1 MTGNSSSSSLLLP
14 DGLCLL
20 FFLFLA
26 CPLSLVSSLLAFFLA
41 AWIGVVLT
49 STSPFLRAASLPPSR
64 LSSLHDSLR
73 VAYGLPGLFRTFLQP
88 SEKQLRRRK
97 RTTASIRGRLY
108 FFLFSSVVVLLTS
121 PSLPAAAL
129 PVPAFEVPANPL
141 VGRVSS
147 RAVPFASTPASLPS
161 SALLAP
167 RRPSFL
173 LSPFPAPLHTS
184 SQSAPA
190 VRLCESPSSSSS
202 SSSRRLSP
210 LRPAITMKKAA
221 AVPAKKQTSIL
232 SFLSR
237 KDDTRAPSSTKTG
250 DSRADAT
257 ANLLAG
263 LAPEESAVPLRK
275 RQLPASAAAFSP
287 SAKKR
292 REGGCEREETERAEV
307 PQEDARRE
315 AVASLKDQEACLV
328 EDAPEVI
335 GSDGRRRGRL
345 RKELERDAENDVNE
359 GNGQSNAA
367 TENVETGVH
376 AEAQADRHT
385 HTNEDAEDDPVSE
398 AVSDRE
404 SIDSDSSVASSRDA
418 SHPRGD
424 VKKVSASSAAGRRA
438 LEMLQKKKRSPGS
451 EKRKAALFSD
461 SEDAAAGS
469 VSEDEGRHEA
479 SKAKKSILEALAERK
494 GESRE
499 ETANEETRKEKKRE
513 TPQEKKSTTRK
524 KKSEDDEQLKTGTL
538 FAVRVLG
545 KDSSADLSSPLFDP
559 AAVPLASV
567 SAKKSERS
575 SKKEPVDDSPPIL
588 FEALVNAFD
597 KIEQMKASGTGSNK
611 KQTVVL
617 TNLFRLLLFY
627 APKTLHKA
635 IYICLNKVA
644 PDYLGQEVGVGE
656 SLILRAMAETY
667 GRTEAHLKKEL
678 QHIEDL
684 GKIAEQ
690 SSCKTRTLFPPPR
703 LTIDGVF
710 DQVKAIS
717 QCAGKD
723 SQVHKRELLKRLL
736 VGGKGSEPKY
746 IIRFLQQRMRTGA
759 STATV
764 YQALAFACF
773 LTHNARNGRPA
784 IGDTRRYVPSP
795 EETSKDPS
803 SSSSSPS
810 SSSSS
815 PSSSSSSPSSS
826 SSSSPSSSSSSSAP
840 LPSSMSAVELESHL
854 SRMEQSVRR
863 ALCEVPNVEVVV
875 GHLLQGADA
884 EALSSLCV
892 ATPGIPLQP
901 MLARPTRG
909 FEEVMERLKQTEFTC
924 EFKYDGERIQLHL
937 VSEQAAKRTPGLC
950 PSSTGA
956 SASSS
961 AGASASSSP
970 PASASSACGPLR
982 KISPTRVRLFS
993 RNLEEI
999 TQKYPD
1005 VIDMFLASLQPT
1017 TEECILDGEVVA
1029 YDEENRTILPFQTL
1043 TRRKRKGVEKDGIE
1057 VRVAL
1062 FLFDCMRLNGE
1073 CLLGKT
1079 LEARR
1084 DKMRQAIDFERS
1096 PLVQQATYKD
1106 IRGAQDFEDFLTEA
1120 IEGNCEGLMVKT
1132 LRENATYEPSKRSLN
1147 WLKVKKDY
1155 VDGLTD
1161 SVDLVPIGA
1170 CYGKGK
1176 RSGTFGTYLLAVY
1189 NPADETFQTVCKA
1202 ATGFSEEALQQHH
1215 KALSDRIISHK
1226 KPYYDVSPKLEA
1238 DVWFE
1243 ACQVWECRAADL
1255 SISPVHTAGI
1265 GEKSP
1270 DKGIGLRFPRFLRV
1284 REDKNPEQATTSTQI
1299 VEMYTNQF
1307 RQNKVHGGR
1316 TNAEREEEEV
1326 EDESESEEQRK
1337 ED

>member
-1 MTGNSSSSSLLLP
+1 MTRNSSSSSLLLA

-26 CPLSLVSSLLAFFLA
+26 FPLSFVPSLLVFFLA
-41 AWIGVVLT
+41 GRICVVLT
-49 STSPFLRAASLPPSR
+49 STAPCPRAASLPLSR
-64 LSSLHDSLR
+64 LSCCLLDSLR
-73 VAYGLPGLFRTFLQP
+73 VAYGLADLFRASLQP
-88 SEKQLRRRK
+88 SEKQLCRRR
-97 RTTASIRGRLY
+97 RTTASIRRRLC
-108 FFLFSSVVVLLTS
+108 FFLFSYVALLSTS

-129 PVPAFEVPANPL
+129 LVPAFEAPANPL
-141 VGRVSS
+141 LSLDSS
-147 RAVPFASTPASLPS
+147 SPAVRFASAPASFPS

-167 RRPSFL
+167 RRASFL
-173 LSPFPAPLHTS
+173 SPLPAPLHTS
-184 SQSAPA
+184 SKSAPA
-190 VRLCESPSSSSS
+190 LRLCESPSSSSS
-202 SSSRRLSP
+202 PRRWPP
-210 LRPAITMKKAA
+210 LRPAIAMKKAA

-237 KDDTRAPSSTKTG
+237 KDDTRALSPPAASPSSTLLAQPSTKTG
-250 DSRADAT
+250 DSRAEAT
-257 ANLLAG
+257 AGLLAG
-263 LAPEESAVPLRK
+263 PPPEETAEPLRK
-275 RQLPASAAAFSP
+275 RQLPACAAALSP
-287 SAKKR
+287 SAKKK
-292 REGGCEREETERAEV
+292 REGVCEREKTERADV
-307 PQEDARRE
+307 PQEDAGRE
-315 AVASLKDQEACLV
+315 ALASVKGQDACLV
-328 EDAPEVI
+328 EDVRELI
-335 GSDGRRRGRL
+335 DSEGRRRGRL
-345 RKELERDAENDVNE
+345 RKALESDAENDVAE
-359 GNGQSNAA
+359 GNGRSKAA
-367 TENVETGVH
+367 TVNVETGVL

-385 HTNEDAEDDPVSE
+385 HTTEEAEEDPVSE

-404 SIDSDSSVASSRDA
+404 SIDSDSSAASSRDE

-424 VKKVSASSAAGRRA
+424 VKKVAASSAAGRRA
-438 LEMLQKKKRSPGS
+438 LEMLQKKKRSPAS

-461 SEDAAAGS
+461 SEDAAANS

-479 SKAKKSILEALAERK
+479 SKTKKSILEVLAERK

-499 ETANEETRKEKKRE
+499 ANANEETRKEKKRE
-513 TPQEKKSTTRK
+513 TPQEKKSTARK
-524 KKSEDDEQLKTGTL
+524 KKSEEDEQLKTGTL

-545 KDSSADLSSPLFDP
+545 KDPSADLSSPLFDP

-575 SKKEPVDDSPPIL
+575 SKKEPVDDSPPII

-773 LTHNARNGRPA
+773 LTHNARNGSPA
-784 IGDTRRYVPSP
+784 IGDTRRHVPSP
-795 EETSKDPS
+795 EETRKESPP
-803 SSSSSPS
+803 SSSPS
-810 SSSSS
+810 SSSLS
-815 PSSSSSSPSSS
+815 
-826 SSSSPSSSSSSSAP
+826 SSSSSSSAP
-840 LPSSMSAVELESHL
+840 LPSSMSAVELEFHL

-909 FEEVMERLKQTEFTC
+909 FEEVTERLKQTEFTC
-924 EFKYDGERIQLHL
+924 EFKYDGERLQLHL
-937 VSEQAAKRTPGLC
+937 VSEEAAKRTPGLC
-950 PSSTGA
+950 PSSA
-956 SASSS
+956 A
-961 AGASASSSP
+961 ASASSSP

-982 KISPTRVRLFS
+982 KIPPSRVRLFS

-1005 VIDMFLASLQPT
+1005 IIDMFLASLQPT

-1029 YDEENRTILPFQTL
+1029 YDEENGTILPFQTL

-1079 LEARR
+1079 LEERR
-1084 DKMRQAIDFERS
+1084 EKLRQAIDLKRS
-1096 PLVQQATYKD
+1096 PLVQHAAYKD
-1106 IRGAQDFEDFLTEA
+1106 ISGAQEFEDFLSEA

-1215 KALSDRIISHK
+1215 KAMSDHIISHK
-1226 KPYYDVSPKLEA
+1226 KAYYDVSPKLEA

-1307 RQNKVHGGR
+1307 RQNKAHGGKA
-1316 TNAEREEEEV
+1316 NAEREEEEM

>member
-26 CPLSLVSSLLAFFLA
+26 CPLSLVPSLLAFFLA

-49 STSPFLRAASLPPSR
+49 STAPFLRAASLPPSR

-88 SEKQLRRRK
+88 SEKQLRRRR
-97 RTTASIRGRLY
+97 RTTASIRRRLY

-121 PSLPAAAL
+121 PPLPAAAL

-232 SFLSR
+232 SAATLCLSPSPSVCLGPHATQLLPVAVDMAFASSRLDFPLCRSFLSR

-469 VSEDEGRHEA
+469 MSEDEGRHEA
-479 SKAKKSILEALAERK
+479 SKAKKSVLEALAERK

-513 TPQEKKSTTRK
+513 APQEKKSTTRK

-588 FEALVNAFD
+588 
-597 KIEQMKASGTGSNK
+597 
-611 KQTVVL
+611 
-617 TNLFRLLLFY
+617 
-627 APKTLHKA
+627 
-635 IYICLNKVA
+635 
-644 PDYLGQEVGVGE
+644 
-656 SLILRAMAETY
+656 
-667 GRTEAHLKKEL
+667 
-678 QHIEDL
+678 
-684 GKIAEQ
+684 
-690 SSCKTRTLFPPPR
+690 
-703 LTIDGVF
+703 
-710 DQVKAIS
+710 
-717 QCAGKD
+717 
-723 SQVHKRELLKRLL
+723 
-736 VGGKGSEPKY
+736 
-746 IIRFLQQRMRTGA
+746 
-759 STATV
+759 
-764 YQALAFACF
+764 
-773 LTHNARNGRPA
+773 
-784 IGDTRRYVPSP
+784 
-795 EETSKDPS
+795 
-803 SSSSSPS
+803 
-810 SSSSS
+810 
-815 PSSSSSSPSSS
+815 
-826 SSSSPSSSSSSSAP
+826 
-840 LPSSMSAVELESHL
+840 
-854 SRMEQSVRR
+854 
-863 ALCEVPNVEVVV
+863 
-875 GHLLQGADA
+875 
-884 EALSSLCV
+884 
-892 ATPGIPLQP
+892 
-901 MLARPTRG
+901 
-909 FEEVMERLKQTEFTC
+909 
-924 EFKYDGERIQLHL
+924 
-937 VSEQAAKRTPGLC
+937 
-950 PSSTGA
+950 
-956 SASSS
+956 
-961 AGASASSSP
+961 
-970 PASASSACGPLR
+970 
-982 KISPTRVRLFS
+982 
-993 RNLEEI
+993 
-999 TQKYPD
+999 
-1005 VIDMFLASLQPT
+1005 
-1017 TEECILDGEVVA
+1017 
-1029 YDEENRTILPFQTL
+1029 
-1043 TRRKRKGVEKDGIE
+1043 
-1057 VRVAL
+1057 
-1062 FLFDCMRLNGE
+1062 
-1073 CLLGKT
+1073 
-1079 LEARR
+1079 
-1084 DKMRQAIDFERS
+1084 
-1096 PLVQQATYKD
+1096 
-1106 IRGAQDFEDFLTEA
+1106 
-1120 IEGNCEGLMVKT
+1120 
-1132 LRENATYEPSKRSLN
+1132 
-1147 WLKVKKDY
+1147 
-1155 VDGLTD
+1155 
-1161 SVDLVPIGA
+1161 
-1170 CYGKGK
+1170 
-1176 RSGTFGTYLLAVY
+1176 
-1189 NPADETFQTVCKA
+1189 
-1202 ATGFSEEALQQHH
+1202 
-1215 KALSDRIISHK
+1215 
-1226 KPYYDVSPKLEA
+1226 
-1238 DVWFE
+1238 
-1243 ACQVWECRAADL
+1243 
-1255 SISPVHTAGI
+1255 
-1265 GEKSP
+1265 
-1270 DKGIGLRFPRFLRV
+1270 
-1284 REDKNPEQATTSTQI
+1284 
-1299 VEMYTNQF
+1299 
-1307 RQNKVHGGR
+1307 
-1316 TNAEREEEEV
+1316 
-1326 EDESESEEQRK
+1326 
-1337 ED
+1337 

>member
-88 SEKQLRRRK
+88 SEKQLRRRR
-97 RTTASIRGRLY
+97 RTTASIRRRLY
-108 FFLFSSVVVLLTS
+108 FFLFSSAVVLLTS
-121 PSLPAAAL
+121 PPLPAAAL

-232 SFLSR
+232 SAATLCLSPSPSVCLGPHATQFLPVAVNMAFASSRLDFPLCRSFLSR

-250 DSRADAT
+250 ESRADAT

-287 SAKKR
+287 SAKKK

-328 EDAPEVI
+328 EDAPEGI

-345 RKELERDAENDVNE
+345 RKELEKDAENDVNE

-597 KIEQMKASGTGSNK
+597 KIEQMKATGTGSNK

-803 SSSSSPS
+803 SPSSSPS

-815 PSSSSSSPSSS
+815 P
-826 SSSSPSSSSSSSAP
+826 SSSPSSSSSSSAP

-961 AGASASSSP
+961 AGASASSSAGASASSSAGASASSSP

-982 KISPTRVRLFS
+982 KISPSRVRLFS

-1096 PLVQQATYKD
+1096 PLVQQAAYKD

-1226 KPYYDVSPKLEA
+1226 KPYYDVSPKL
-1238 DVWFE
+1238 VRTPSSLV
-1243 ACQVWECRAADL
+1243 QISHHLHRAKRAT
-1255 SISPVHTAGI
+1255 HT
-1265 GEKSP
+1265 
-1270 DKGIGLRFPRFLRV
+1270 
-1284 REDKNPEQATTSTQI
+1284 
-1299 VEMYTNQF
+1299 
-1307 RQNKVHGGR
+1307 
-1316 TNAEREEEEV
+1316 
-1326 EDESESEEQRK
+1326 
-1337 ED
+1337 

>member
-26 CPLSLVSSLLAFFLA
+26 CPLSLVPSLLAFFLA
-41 AWIGVVLT
+41 AWIGIVLT
-49 STSPFLRAASLPPSR
+49 STAPFLRAASLPPSR

-88 SEKQLRRRK
+88 SEKQLRRRR
-97 RTTASIRGRLY
+97 RTTTSIRRRLY

-121 PSLPAAAL
+121 PPLPAAAL

-141 VGRVSS
+141 VGHVSS

-250 DSRADAT
+250 ESRADAT

-275 RQLPASAAAFSP
+275 RQLPPSAAAFSP
-287 SAKKR
+287 SAKKK
-292 REGGCEREETERAEV
+292 REGGCEREETERADV

-328 EDAPEVI
+328 VDDAPEVI

-438 LEMLQKKKRSPGS
+438 LEMLQKKKRSPAS

-588 FEALVNAFD
+588 
-597 KIEQMKASGTGSNK
+597 
-611 KQTVVL
+611 
-617 TNLFRLLLFY
+617 
-627 APKTLHKA
+627 
-635 IYICLNKVA
+635 
-644 PDYLGQEVGVGE
+644 
-656 SLILRAMAETY
+656 
-667 GRTEAHLKKEL
+667 
-678 QHIEDL
+678 
-684 GKIAEQ
+684 
-690 SSCKTRTLFPPPR
+690 
-703 LTIDGVF
+703 
-710 DQVKAIS
+710 
-717 QCAGKD
+717 
-723 SQVHKRELLKRLL
+723 
-736 VGGKGSEPKY
+736 
-746 IIRFLQQRMRTGA
+746 
-759 STATV
+759 
-764 YQALAFACF
+764 
-773 LTHNARNGRPA
+773 
-784 IGDTRRYVPSP
+784 
-795 EETSKDPS
+795 
-803 SSSSSPS
+803 
-810 SSSSS
+810 
-815 PSSSSSSPSSS
+815 
-826 SSSSPSSSSSSSAP
+826 
-840 LPSSMSAVELESHL
+840 
-854 SRMEQSVRR
+854 
-863 ALCEVPNVEVVV
+863 
-875 GHLLQGADA
+875 
-884 EALSSLCV
+884 
-892 ATPGIPLQP
+892 
-901 MLARPTRG
+901 
-909 FEEVMERLKQTEFTC
+909 
-924 EFKYDGERIQLHL
+924 
-937 VSEQAAKRTPGLC
+937 
-950 PSSTGA
+950 
-956 SASSS
+956 
-961 AGASASSSP
+961 
-970 PASASSACGPLR
+970 
-982 KISPTRVRLFS
+982 
-993 RNLEEI
+993 
-999 TQKYPD
+999 
-1005 VIDMFLASLQPT
+1005 
-1017 TEECILDGEVVA
+1017 
-1029 YDEENRTILPFQTL
+1029 
-1043 TRRKRKGVEKDGIE
+1043 
-1057 VRVAL
+1057 
-1062 FLFDCMRLNGE
+1062 
-1073 CLLGKT
+1073 
-1079 LEARR
+1079 
-1084 DKMRQAIDFERS
+1084 
-1096 PLVQQATYKD
+1096 
-1106 IRGAQDFEDFLTEA
+1106 
-1120 IEGNCEGLMVKT
+1120 
-1132 LRENATYEPSKRSLN
+1132 
-1147 WLKVKKDY
+1147 
-1155 VDGLTD
+1155 
-1161 SVDLVPIGA
+1161 
-1170 CYGKGK
+1170 
-1176 RSGTFGTYLLAVY
+1176 
-1189 NPADETFQTVCKA
+1189 
-1202 ATGFSEEALQQHH
+1202 
-1215 KALSDRIISHK
+1215 
-1226 KPYYDVSPKLEA
+1226 
-1238 DVWFE
+1238 
-1243 ACQVWECRAADL
+1243 
-1255 SISPVHTAGI
+1255 
-1265 GEKSP
+1265 
-1270 DKGIGLRFPRFLRV
+1270 
-1284 REDKNPEQATTSTQI
+1284 
-1299 VEMYTNQF
+1299 
-1307 RQNKVHGGR
+1307 
-1316 TNAEREEEEV
+1316 
-1326 EDESESEEQRK
+1326 
-1337 ED
+1337 

>member
-328 EDAPEVI
+328 EDAPEGI

-588 FEALVNAFD
+588 
-597 KIEQMKASGTGSNK
+597 
-611 KQTVVL
+611 
-617 TNLFRLLLFY
+617 
-627 APKTLHKA
+627 
-635 IYICLNKVA
+635 
-644 PDYLGQEVGVGE
+644 
-656 SLILRAMAETY
+656 
-667 GRTEAHLKKEL
+667 
-678 QHIEDL
+678 
-684 GKIAEQ
+684 
-690 SSCKTRTLFPPPR
+690 
-703 LTIDGVF
+703 
-710 DQVKAIS
+710 
-717 QCAGKD
+717 
-723 SQVHKRELLKRLL
+723 
-736 VGGKGSEPKY
+736 
-746 IIRFLQQRMRTGA
+746 
-759 STATV
+759 
-764 YQALAFACF
+764 
-773 LTHNARNGRPA
+773 
-784 IGDTRRYVPSP
+784 
-795 EETSKDPS
+795 
-803 SSSSSPS
+803 
-810 SSSSS
+810 
-815 PSSSSSSPSSS
+815 
-826 SSSSPSSSSSSSAP
+826 
-840 LPSSMSAVELESHL
+840 
-854 SRMEQSVRR
+854 
-863 ALCEVPNVEVVV
+863 
-875 GHLLQGADA
+875 
-884 EALSSLCV
+884 
-892 ATPGIPLQP
+892 
-901 MLARPTRG
+901 
-909 FEEVMERLKQTEFTC
+909 
-924 EFKYDGERIQLHL
+924 
-937 VSEQAAKRTPGLC
+937 
-950 PSSTGA
+950 
-956 SASSS
+956 
-961 AGASASSSP
+961 
-970 PASASSACGPLR
+970 
-982 KISPTRVRLFS
+982 
-993 RNLEEI
+993 
-999 TQKYPD
+999 
-1005 VIDMFLASLQPT
+1005 
-1017 TEECILDGEVVA
+1017 
-1029 YDEENRTILPFQTL
+1029 
-1043 TRRKRKGVEKDGIE
+1043 
-1057 VRVAL
+1057 
-1062 FLFDCMRLNGE
+1062 
-1073 CLLGKT
+1073 
-1079 LEARR
+1079 
-1084 DKMRQAIDFERS
+1084 
-1096 PLVQQATYKD
+1096 
-1106 IRGAQDFEDFLTEA
+1106 
-1120 IEGNCEGLMVKT
+1120 
-1132 LRENATYEPSKRSLN
+1132 
-1147 WLKVKKDY
+1147 
-1155 VDGLTD
+1155 
-1161 SVDLVPIGA
+1161 
-1170 CYGKGK
+1170 
-1176 RSGTFGTYLLAVY
+1176 
-1189 NPADETFQTVCKA
+1189 
-1202 ATGFSEEALQQHH
+1202 
-1215 KALSDRIISHK
+1215 
-1226 KPYYDVSPKLEA
+1226 
-1238 DVWFE
+1238 
-1243 ACQVWECRAADL
+1243 
-1255 SISPVHTAGI
+1255 
-1265 GEKSP
+1265 
-1270 DKGIGLRFPRFLRV
+1270 
-1284 REDKNPEQATTSTQI
+1284 
-1299 VEMYTNQF
+1299 
-1307 RQNKVHGGR
+1307 
-1316 TNAEREEEEV
+1316 
-1326 EDESESEEQRK
+1326 
-1337 ED
+1337 

>member
-1 MTGNSSSSSLLLP
+1 
-14 DGLCLL
+14 
-20 FFLFLA
+20 
-26 CPLSLVSSLLAFFLA
+26 
-41 AWIGVVLT
+41 
-49 STSPFLRAASLPPSR
+49 
-64 LSSLHDSLR
+64 
-73 VAYGLPGLFRTFLQP
+73 
-88 SEKQLRRRK
+88 
-97 RTTASIRGRLY
+97 
-108 FFLFSSVVVLLTS
+108 
-121 PSLPAAAL
+121 
-129 PVPAFEVPANPL
+129 
-141 VGRVSS
+141 
-147 RAVPFASTPASLPS
+147 
-161 SALLAP
+161 
-167 RRPSFL
+167 
-173 LSPFPAPLHTS
+173 
-184 SQSAPA
+184 
-190 VRLCESPSSSSS
+190 
-202 SSSRRLSP
+202 
-210 LRPAITMKKAA
+210 
-221 AVPAKKQTSIL
+221 
-232 SFLSR
+232 
-237 KDDTRAPSSTKTG
+237 
-250 DSRADAT
+250 
-257 ANLLAG
+257 
-263 LAPEESAVPLRK
+263 
-275 RQLPASAAAFSP
+275 
-287 SAKKR
+287 
-292 REGGCEREETERAEV
+292 
-307 PQEDARRE
+307 
-315 AVASLKDQEACLV
+315 
-328 EDAPEVI
+328 
-335 GSDGRRRGRL
+335 
-345 RKELERDAENDVNE
+345 
-359 GNGQSNAA
+359 
-367 TENVETGVH
+367 
-376 AEAQADRHT
+376 
-385 HTNEDAEDDPVSE
+385 
-398 AVSDRE
+398 
-404 SIDSDSSVASSRDA
+404 
-418 SHPRGD
+418 
-424 VKKVSASSAAGRRA
+424 
-438 LEMLQKKKRSPGS
+438 MLQKKKRSPGS

-559 AAVPLASV
+559 AA
-567 SAKKSERS
+567 
-575 SKKEPVDDSPPIL
+575 
-588 FEALVNAFD
+588 
-597 KIEQMKASGTGSNK
+597 MKASGTGSNK

-764 YQALAFACF
+764 YQKRRAVSGGNRGSNAKNTSRKNCSSIPLSSLFQALAFACF

-784 IGDTRRYVPSP
+784 IGDTRRY
-795 EETSKDPS
+795 
-803 SSSSSPS
+803 
-810 SSSSS
+810 
-815 PSSSSSSPSSS
+815 
-826 SSSSPSSSSSSSAP
+826 
-840 LPSSMSAVELESHL
+840 SHL

-937 VSEQAAKRTPGLC
+937 
-950 PSSTGA
+950 
-956 SASSS
+956 
-961 AGASASSSP
+961 
-970 PASASSACGPLR
+970 
-982 KISPTRVRLFS
+982 ISPTRVRLFS